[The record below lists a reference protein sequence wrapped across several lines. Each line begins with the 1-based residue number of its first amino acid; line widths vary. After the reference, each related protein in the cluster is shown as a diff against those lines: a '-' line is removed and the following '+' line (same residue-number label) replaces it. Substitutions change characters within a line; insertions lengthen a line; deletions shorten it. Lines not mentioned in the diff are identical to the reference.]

1 MRRRFDEKL
10 LGALR
15 RLPSEH
21 VLRQVATHLKPD
33 PTYVSRKNLGSR
45 RWHVLTERGNF
56 EILTTASL
64 WYDTREKRG
73 GGAIDLA
80 MHLLGVSF
88 VDAVQRL
95 SDDRKWDRVQNPA
108 RQSSRSS

>member
-1 MRRRFDEKL
+1 MRRRFDETML
-10 LGALR
+10 AALR
-15 RLPSEH
+15 RLSSEQ
-21 VLRQVATHLKPD
+21 VLRQVEIHLKSD

-45 RWHVLTERGNF
+45 RWHALTERGDF

-73 GGAIDLA
+73 GGAIALA

-88 VDAVQRL
+88 VEAVGRL
-95 SDDRKWDRVQNPA
+95 SDYGKRDRAQNPPQ
-108 RQSSRSS
+108 QSCRSS